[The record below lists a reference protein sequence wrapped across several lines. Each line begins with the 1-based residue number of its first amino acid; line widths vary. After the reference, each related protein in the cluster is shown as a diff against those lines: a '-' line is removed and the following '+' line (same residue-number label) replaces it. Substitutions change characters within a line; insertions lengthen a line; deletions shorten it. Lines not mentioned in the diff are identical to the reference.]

1 MRMPQ
6 IDPTTNQG
14 RSAPDSVS
22 LAAKVK
28 ASLARRSGLLAS
40 TISIAA
46 AFAFMLSSPLRGQDS
61 LPDRE
66 RRVAI
71 FNPERFSNEHVD
83 DYRFRREQLLHWEQR
98 LATYGIDND
107 RVSTRQLL
115 SGLKDYPILVLPHIV
130 AFTRAEREAILD
142 YTKRGNGVIL
152 MGETGRFF
160 LEDDKTS
167 LTRELGLEFKNL
179 GPFEKTSWT
188 SVLNGPSYLS
198 AGLPR
203 MQNMSII
210 VDQPVALSKA
220 PEPIAFWLDRAIS
233 NPDFSKHSQD
243 ISVAA
248 GRYGQGRFVWI
259 GFPINRVGGDINSSQ
274 AFHNLFQN
282 IYAYFE
288 AHPHVEIAPWPFP
301 FTSGLILSMDVEQQ
315 FGNIRA
321 INSIPNLPPITY
333 FVLTNNAE
341 LYADALTDIISAP
354 GSTAELS
361 VHGDN
366 HDVFR
371 GQRPEKQLQRFEDA
385 SKVVERIGGKPPPGF
400 RPPEERYDF
409 QTIQAML
416 KAGYTYILADSAPDR
431 AEPRLVSNRAEPMLV
446 NLKNDDF
453 VQFMMFNK
461 DDIKMVVSKDWPDP
475 ESVYQE
481 YLQDVENI
489 LTRESL
495 HITNIHS
502 HILATPEYIGVFE
515 RFIEHV
521 RNNYNV
527 WFANCEMVAEWWR
540 KRDKVELIISSIDT
554 NRFSFRL
561 DNQGAALI
569 EDLAID
575 VWLPEEVS
583 NLSITSA
590 PRGMP
595 IPEYRIEGKRMRLRV
610 PSLKADEFHEYD
622 ITWDALN

>member
-1 MRMPQ
+1 MQ
-6 IDPTTNQG
+6 QFDPDTHQG
-14 RSAPDSVS
+14 RYGPGPIV
-22 LAAKVK
+22 LFIRAA
-28 ASLARRSGLLAS
+28 LARHLSLLAMVIC
-40 TISIAA
+40 ISA
-46 AFAFMLSSPLRGQDS
+46 AFVFMLSSLAHGQPYSRDQV
-61 LPDRE
+61 

-83 DYRFRREQLLHWEQR
+83 DYSFRREQVLHWERR
-98 LATYGIDND
+98 LATYGIDSD

-115 SGLKDYPILVLPHIV
+115 TGLADYPILVLPHIV
-130 AFTRAEREAILD
+130 AFSRVEREAILD
-142 YTKRGNGVIL
+142 YTDRGHGIIL
-152 MGETGRFF
+152 MGETGRFYTGN
-160 LEDDKTS
+160 DRTT
-167 LTRELGLEFKNL
+167 LTRELGLEFQDF
-179 GPFEKTSWT
+179 GPHGKTSWI
-188 SVLNGPSYLS
+188 SVLDGPSYLS

-210 VDQPVALSKA
+210 VDQPVALSQA
-220 PEPIAFWLDRAIS
+220 PESIAFWLDRSIS
-233 NPDFSKHSQD
+233 NPDYSKYSQNM
-243 ISVAA
+243 SVAS

-259 GFPINRVGGDINSSQ
+259 GFPIDRVGGDINSSQ

-282 IYAYFE
+282 IYDFFE
-288 AHPHVEIAPWPFP
+288 ANPRVEIAPWPFP
-301 FTSGLILSMDVEQQ
+301 FTSGLVLSMDVEQH

-321 INSIPNLPPITY
+321 IDSIPNLPPITY

-341 LYADALTDIISAP
+341 LYADTLNEIINRP

-371 GQRPEKQLQRFEDA
+371 GQRPEKQLQRLDHA
-385 SKVVERIGGKPPPGF
+385 SKVVQRIGGRPPPGF

-416 KAGYTYILADSAPDR
+416 KAGYTYILADSSPDR

-446 NLKNDDF
+446 NLRDDDF
-453 VQFMMFNK
+453 IQFTMFNK

-481 YLQDVENI
+481 YLLDVENI

-502 HILATPEYIGVFE
+502 HILATPEYVGVFE

-527 WFANCEMVAEWWR
+527 WFANCEMIAEWWR
-540 KRDKVELIISSIDT
+540 KHEKVQLTLLSADT
-554 NRFSFRL
+554 NRLSFRL
-561 DNQGAALI
+561 ENQGTALI
-569 EDLAID
+569 EDLALD
-575 VWLPEEVS
+575 VWLPEEVG
-583 NLSITSA
+583 NLAIKSA
-590 PRGMP
+590 PRGIP
-595 IPEYRIEGKRMRLRV
+595 TPEYRVEGKRMRLRIS
-610 PSLKADEFHEYD
+610 SLKADELQKYD
-622 ITWDALN
+622 ITWDAFD